1 MRHVQEDTTV
11 ASLGYLGLP
20 GALIAL
26 KRNDLDDQFTGGSR
40 LVVGHTFDDSRY
52 QVEASYLWQAPW
64 TATASVSDLPSL
76 LNGTVGNLF
85 SPFTNFG
92 SPPDTRVDYDNF
104 VRIHEV
110 SWFNSEEIDLKGVIF
125 SSEDMAVKL
134 LAGLRHVGISEQFDY
149 YAQPTTLLAD
159 PTKVDPTRT
168 PNTVNAR
175 TLNDLWGP
183 QIGVI
188 MQVTAARN
196 AWVSLDIKGAICD
209 NGASRDLDAT
219 IAGTTYPQNRLWQAA
234 AAYVGDVDVSAFWQP
249 TDGLSVRIGY
259 QLLFIDG
266 LVLACENFNP
276 DLAALTG
283 QTAMPPQDR
292 RGKVLYQ
299 GPHLGLELRW

>member
-1 MRHVQEDTTV
+1 
-11 ASLGYLGLP
+11 LGLP

-110 SWFNSEEIDLKGVIF
+110 SWLNSEEIDLKGVIF

-168 PNTVNAR
+168 PNTVNAITAPRVTWTRPLPARPIRKTGSGRPPRHTSATWMSRPSGSPR
-175 TLNDLWGP
+175 TG
-183 QIGVI
+183 
-188 MQVTAARN
+188 
-196 AWVSLDIKGAICD
+196 
-209 NGASRDLDAT
+209 
-219 IAGTTYPQNRLWQAA
+219 
-234 AAYVGDVDVSAFWQP
+234 
-249 TDGLSVRIGY
+249 
-259 QLLFIDG
+259 
-266 LVLACENFNP
+266 
-276 DLAALTG
+276 
-283 QTAMPPQDR
+283 
-292 RGKVLYQ
+292 
-299 GPHLGLELRW
+299 